1 MAAKSSNLAWSQD
14 THITLL
20 HNTVHRWSKK
30 ESDVQII
37 SNEGCTIYTQRI
49 LLAFYSELIRQV
61 LDSINPE
68 EKPTISVPFKAI
80 TIKKLLSVL
89 ATGKAY
95 SPDKGDLVEAAKAAK
110 TLGINFLDWSIPD
123 RIEVITIVK
132 DEPDENFGEIRPRR
146 IRPRHRKFGK
156 RKTRQIRETSS
167 LQHASFSDLLSGK
180 DERPVK
186 AEQVEERETLNE
198 STEDLLEP
206 PTSTSNDDSSLDDL
220 DDVLSKYN
228 LLIAKTQEQPPK
240 TSVNK
245 RTRSATPNRR
255 SKNKLSIK
263 PDPERRSRSR
273 PSLKHDPERKTVECD
288 KCGKTLA
295 SKQSLYQHMFSH
307 AGKSFKCDSC
317 DKAYTMKPTL
327 KMHVKKVH
335 SNL

>member
-1 MAAKSSNLAWSQD
+1 M
-14 THITLL
+14 
-20 HNTVHRWSKK
+20 
-30 ESDVQII
+30 
-37 SNEGCTIYTQRI
+37 G
-49 LLAFYSELIRQV
+49 
-61 LDSINPE
+61 
-68 EKPTISVPFKAI
+68 
-80 TIKKLLSVL
+80 

-186 AEQVEERETLNE
+186 AEPVEERETLNE

-206 PTSTSNDDSSLDDL
+206 PTSTSIDDSSLDDL

-228 LLIAKTQEQPPK
+228 LLIAKTQGVPRQTKGVKIDLASSLTLREGAKVDLPSSMTLRERPLNVTNVAK
-240 TSVNK
+240 HWHPSNPYISTCFLMLVNHL
-245 RTRSATPNRR
+245 NVI
-255 SKNKLSIK
+255 LVIK
-263 PDPERRSRSR
+263 PTR
-273 PSLKHDPERKTVECD
+273 
-288 KCGKTLA
+288 
-295 SKQSLYQHMFSH
+295 
-307 AGKSFKCDSC
+307 
-317 DKAYTMKPTL
+317 
-327 KMHVKKVH
+327 
-335 SNL
+335 